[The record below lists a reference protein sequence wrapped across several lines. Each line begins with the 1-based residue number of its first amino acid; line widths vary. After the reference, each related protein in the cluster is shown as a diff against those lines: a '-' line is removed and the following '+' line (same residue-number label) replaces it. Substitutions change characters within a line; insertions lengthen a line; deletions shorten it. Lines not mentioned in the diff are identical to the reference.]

1 MTKRVSGIRTLATA
15 LLLTTLAAA
24 GLLIA
29 PGTSGASSSTSST
42 MFGTLPSPCG
52 KGSATGS
59 TDQGVTNSTIR
70 IAYGDDRGFSTE
82 PGLDQEMGDAIKA
95 MIAWCNAQGGIN
107 GRKIVGDFYD
117 AAVTSVGNVMTQ
129 ACKND
134 FMLVGEG
141 FALDGV
147 VEQTRLG
154 CNLAAVPGFTVSSV
168 AANAYEMYQ
177 ATPNPANYS
186 PVSSAYQ
193 AEKLFGSKTHH
204 AGVYDSNLSTEEQ
217 STAKAVQAYTETGWK
232 FVNCPFT
239 ELNESVSTYS
249 EGRNGT
255 GSEALDKSEGAHN
268 PKVGGS
274 NPPPATQKSAGQS
287 RSDGPTLLLP
297 AGESHD
303 KSHERAYHSLMCV
316 DPSAS

>member
-1 MTKRVSGIRTLATA
+1 VIVTGSSSGIGKATA
-15 LLLTTLAAA
+15 RRFSARGRPCRGQRLHAGRRGLRSRRSGGADPSRLQPGRRSGLHRLLRR
-24 GLLIA
+24 GQNVRDV
-29 PGTSGASSSTSST
+29 PGGAQSGE
-42 MFGTLPSPCG
+42 L
-52 KGSATGS
+52 
-59 TDQGVTNSTIR
+59 Q
-70 IAYGDDRGFSTE
+70 
-82 PGLDQEMGDAIKA
+82 PGLERLP
-95 MIAWCNAQGGIN
+95 
-107 GRKIVGDFYD
+107 GRE
-117 AAVTSVGNVMTQ
+117 A
-129 ACKND
+129 
-134 FMLVGEG
+134 
-141 FALDGV
+141 
-147 VEQTRLG
+147 
-154 CNLAAVPGFTVSSV
+154 
-168 AANAYEMYQ
+168 
-177 ATPNPANYS
+177 
-186 PVSSAYQ
+186 
-193 AEKLFGSKTHH
+193 FGSKTQH